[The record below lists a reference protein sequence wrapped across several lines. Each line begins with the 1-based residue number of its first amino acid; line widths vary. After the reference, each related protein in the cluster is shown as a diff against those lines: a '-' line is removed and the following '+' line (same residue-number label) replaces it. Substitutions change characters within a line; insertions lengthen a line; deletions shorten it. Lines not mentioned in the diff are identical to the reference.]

1 MRKIVNK
8 KKIICFDLDNVL
20 CKTKSN
26 DYKKSI
32 PIKKNINTV
41 NTLYKK
47 GYYIKIFTARF
58 MGRNNDNYVKAKKQA
73 SKITK
78 SQLDKWNV
86 NYNKLIFGKPSF
98 DIYIDDKSFFYDKN
112 WSIQIKKKLLWK
124 S

>member
-73 SKITK
+73 LKLTK
-78 SQLDKWNV
+78 SQLDKWKI

-112 WSIQIKKKLLWK
+112 WSTQIKKKLL
-124 S
+124 

>member
-1 MRKIVNK
+1 MRKIINK

-20 CKTKSN
+20 CKTKGN

-41 NTLYKK
+41 NILYKK
-47 GYYIKIFTARF
+47 GYYIKIFTARY
-58 MGRNNDNYVKAKKQA
+58 MGRNNDNYFKAKKQA

-78 SQLDKWNV
+78 SQLDKWKV

-112 WSIQIKKKLLWK
+112 WSIKIKKKLL
-124 S
+124 